1 MEIITCAIPIISL
14 AFSLIAIALSF
25 QANRIAKKDIEEQD
39 QRAVVREYNAAKEL
53 RCRK

>member
-25 QANRIAKKDIEEQD
+25 QANRIAKKDIEKQD
-39 QRAVVREYNAAKEL
+39 QRAVV
-53 RCRK
+53 

>member
-1 MEIITCAIPIISL
+1 MEIITYVLPIISL
-14 AFSLIAIALSF
+14 VFSFIAIVLSF
-25 QANRIAKKDIEEQD
+25 QANRIAKKDIEKQD